1 LAGEGQGEGERDV
14 WITIWIDKKGGEIM
28 GSVVKKRRK
37 KMRKHKHKKQLDR
50 DRHKK
55 KK

>member
-1 LAGEGQGEGERDV
+1 MKETQQMGVFQQPGSRRQ
-14 WITIWIDKKGGEIM
+14 KGGEIM